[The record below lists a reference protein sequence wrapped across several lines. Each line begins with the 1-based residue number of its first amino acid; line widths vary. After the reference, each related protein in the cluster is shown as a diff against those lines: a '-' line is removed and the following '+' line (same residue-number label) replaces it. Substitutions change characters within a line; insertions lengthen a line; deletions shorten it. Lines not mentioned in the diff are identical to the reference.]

1 MFICVVT
8 MLFIANNLSAMVSHV
23 ADSLQ
28 AKTYQY
34 FIDKVDAT
42 SNDLVAM
49 SYAEMWIKKAKSER
63 HYEQLAIAYTEMMHR
78 VPERLKLIFS
88 DSTLSAATKSGNLAL
103 QGSALVSRGILYYK
117 NRRYKEALDHYLSAD
132 ALLIESNDPY
142 LKYKVSF
149 LIAQLKYHLGY
160 YEESRALFSKC
171 STYFMPNDTIPYLRA
186 LHGLAMSL
194 NHLHKYEEAAVEN
207 RKGLAMAYLA
217 DDRTVVPYFTQSD
230 GITAYGRQN
239 YTEALSQLRIA
250 MPAIRDANDYASE
263 GILWLYL
270 GKSFLALK
278 KADSAALCFK
288 NIDRI
293 FTTHDYISPPLREAY
308 ELLIA
313 AYDKRGNEKMS
324 LHYFRRLQAADKIFA
339 KDYRHLYD
347 KFSGEYNPS
356 VLKREIAEIET
367 KLARERM
374 EKRLGYSLL
383 ITLLL
388 LSIYVA
394 IGYKKYKGASDP
406 VSTTIVDANEKQTAA
421 MIVNGLNQSLLDK
434 VKLELEKF
442 EKNKG
447 FRQSKLS
454 LFELSKK
461 LGSNGKY
468 VAAIIIHFKGKNHST
483 YLNDLRINYIVQ
495 MLQTNSNYRKYSV
508 KELGKDAGFAT
519 SNHFSN
525 EFRVRMG
532 VLPSEYVKG
541 LLNNHELLPSSA

>member
-1 MFICVVT
+1 
-8 MLFIANNLSAMVSHV
+8 MLFVGNHLSARVRFTS
-23 ADSLQ
+23 DSLQ
-28 AKTYQY
+28 AKSYQY
-34 FIDKVDAT
+34 FLYKVDAT
-42 SNDLVAM
+42 ADDSIAI

-132 ALLIESNDPY
+132 ALLIGSNDPY

-171 STYFMPNDTIPYLRA
+171 TTYFMPNDTIPYLRS

-207 RKGLAMAYLA
+207 RKGLAMAYLS
-217 DDRTVVPYFTQSD
+217 DDRTVVPYLTQSD

-239 YTEALSQLRIA
+239 YTEALSQLRMA

-263 GILWLYL
+263 GISWLYL

-293 FTTHDYISPPLREAY
+293 FTAHGYISPPLREAY

-313 AYDKRGNEKMS
+313 NYDKRGNEKMS

-339 KDYRHLYD
+339 RDYRHLYD
-347 KFSGEYNPS
+347 KISGEYNPS
-356 VLKREIAEIET
+356 ALKREIAENET

-374 EKRLGYSLL
+374 EKRLGYALL
-383 ITLLL
+383 VTLLL

-394 IGYKKYKGASDP
+394 IRYKKYMGASDP
-406 VSTTIVDANEKQTAA
+406 VSTTIVDVNENQTAA
-421 MIVNGLNQSLLDK
+421 MIVNGLNQSLVDK
-434 VKLELEKF
+434 VKLELERF

-447 FRQSKLS
+447 YRQSKLS

-461 LGSNGKY
+461 VGSNPKY
-468 VAAIIIHFKGKNHST
+468 VASIIIHEKGYNHT
-483 YLNDLRINYIVQ
+483 CYLNNLRIQYVIEKLKNDPHFK
-495 MLQTNSNYRKYSV
+495 KYTI
-508 KELGKDAGFAT
+508 KEIARDAGFAT

-525 EFRVRMG
+525 EFRARMG

-541 LLNNHELLPSSA
+541 VLNPHEMLPSSA